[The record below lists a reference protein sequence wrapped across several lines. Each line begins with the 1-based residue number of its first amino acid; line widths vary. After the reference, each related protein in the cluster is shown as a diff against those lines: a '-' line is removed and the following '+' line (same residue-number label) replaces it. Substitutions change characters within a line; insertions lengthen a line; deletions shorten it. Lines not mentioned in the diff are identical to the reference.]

1 VILKAEV
8 VEQPFRCCLRPHHQS
23 APLAN
28 HKENGSTAPRPK
40 HTGRGCAGATLMVA
54 ILCLT
59 STTSLA
65 EKSYLCAVNEVYE
78 CVAVTGCSRVSL
90 KEANLAGVMLLDVEK
105 EQLSSAPL
113 GEDPRTEDIEGLTV
127 TDDAILLH
135 GTGKRKTDR
144 TWSAVISL
152 KTGNLSA
159 GVSTPDS
166 SLALSG
172 TCSSR

>member
-1 VILKAEV
+1 MRLSISKA
-8 VEQPFRCCLRPHHQS
+8 CLGLAVLCMTS
-23 APLAN
+23 A
-28 HKENGSTAPRPK
+28 
-40 HTGRGCAGATLMVA
+40 
-54 ILCLT
+54 T
-59 STTSLA
+59 SYA

-90 KEANLAGVMLLDVEK
+90 KDANLAGVMLLDVEK
-105 EQLSSAPL
+105 KQLSFAPIA
-113 GEDPRTEDIEGLTV
+113 GDQRTEDIEGVAV

-135 GTGKRKTDR
+135 GTSKRKTDR

-166 SLALSG
+166 SLALTG
-172 TCSSR
+172 TCSAKP